1 MKKELALKLS
11 QIDYIKDALSMY
23 IEYLRDGDEDEKELA
38 KRVEDTY
45 DEIIK

>member
-1 MKKELALKLS
+1 MKKELALDFD

-23 IEYLRDGDEDEKELA
+23 IDYLRDGDEYQKELA